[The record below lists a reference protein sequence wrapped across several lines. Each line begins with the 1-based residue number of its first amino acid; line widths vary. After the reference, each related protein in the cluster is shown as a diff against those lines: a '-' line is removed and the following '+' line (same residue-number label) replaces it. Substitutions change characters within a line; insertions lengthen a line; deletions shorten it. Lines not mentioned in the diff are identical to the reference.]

1 LQISTVFRIK
11 YSIMP
16 FKTLTI
22 KEDVYKKLVAIK
34 REDESFSELLDKL
47 SKNNVALL
55 MKLRGSIDI
64 KEKDEMIRD
73 IYMKR
78 NERRY

>member
-1 LQISTVFRIK
+1 
-11 YSIMP
+11 MP

-34 REDESFSELLDKL
+34 REDESFSDLLDKL
-47 SKNNVALL
+47 SGKNVALL
-55 MKLRGSIDI
+55 RKVRGSIDI

-73 IYMKR
+73 IYAKR
-78 NERRY
+78 DERRY

>member
-1 LQISTVFRIK
+1 
-11 YSIMP
+11 MP

-34 REDESFSELLDKL
+34 REDESFSDLLDKL
-47 SKNNVALL
+47 SGKNVALL
-55 MKLRGSIDI
+55 RKVRGSIDI

-73 IYMKR
+73 IYSKR
-78 NERRY
+78 DERRY

>member
-1 LQISTVFRIK
+1 
-11 YSIMP
+11 MP

-34 REDESFSELLDKL
+34 REDESFSDLLDKL
-47 SKNNVALL
+47 SGKNVALL
-55 MKLRGSIDI
+55 RKVRGSIDI

-73 IYMKR
+73 IYSR
-78 NERRY
+78 RDERRY

>member
-1 LQISTVFRIK
+1 
-11 YSIMP
+11 MP

-34 REDESFSELLDKL
+34 REDESFSDLLDKL
-47 SKNNVALL
+47 SRKNVALL
-55 MKLRGSIDI
+55 RKVRGSIDI

-73 IYMKR
+73 IYSR
-78 NERRY
+78 RDERRY